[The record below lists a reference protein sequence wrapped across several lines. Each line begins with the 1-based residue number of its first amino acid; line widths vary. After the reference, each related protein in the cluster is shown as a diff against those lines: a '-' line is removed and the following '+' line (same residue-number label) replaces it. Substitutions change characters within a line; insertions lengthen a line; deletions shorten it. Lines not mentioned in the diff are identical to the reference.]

1 MEWAQESSL
10 DEKRKKSTQ
19 RTLRPIQRREGKGK
33 PCRKEVIKMDEV
45 TKEEDEETKEMK
57 RFFLLLLKT
66 IVKF

>member
-1 MEWAQESSL
+1 MNYPVCYFQN
-10 DEKRKKSTQ
+10 KK
-19 RTLRPIQRREGKGK
+19 IK
-33 PCRKEVIKMDEV
+33 PSRKEVIKMDEV